1 MKTTVTVARLGICL
15 VLTFAFGCNPLDL
28 DPKDQISDASFWK
41 SPDQFELAANDFYFS
56 LKGPNYTE
64 VNSDI
69 AFGSG
74 ATVDLSAVSNGSY
87 LAPANSP
94 VWSDAYTGIRATNYL
109 LQKAAESGLGAQ
121 IDRWVGEARFFR
133 AYHYW
138 NLVKTYGGVPLITK
152 VLDVTSS
159 EVYTPRSTQQQ
170 IIDFILGDLD
180 TAAAKLVK
188 QSELSASELGR
199 VTQGAAL
206 ALKARAALYQA
217 TWLRYHAEGDPTAM
231 LTQAINA
238 AEQLIASGEY
248 QLYTDQGAQSY
259 KYLFILQGDDS
270 KEVILAR
277 RYYANRATH
286 NWTREL
292 WFNYMI
298 PTKKLADMYLA
309 TDGLPITSSPLFK
322 GYDSLTSEFQNR
334 DPRMAMTFVVPGS
347 DEFRESG
354 FQPVFPGF
362 TGSSATRTGY
372 MLRKFL
378 DETVEATQF
387 QGEYDFKEFRYGEVL
402 LTLAEALFERDAVI
416 SDADLSRTINLLR
429 ARVGM
434 PALTNAF
441 VNSNGLDM
449 LTEIR
454 RERTVE
460 LAFEGFRRDDLRRW
474 KTAET
479 EMPQGTWVGMSRS
492 TRAASL
498 SRRPRPRGS
507 SSCRSIISIRFR
519 YSRFNCRTAR
529 SSRIRAGDAAHR
541 RGLLPL
547 VPDPGP
553 GPRTG
558 RTGVP
563 CANRSRKGPSP
574 AIPLST
580 GIHVRCSG
588 RRAAVV
594 SAAEGAEC
602 VVRVNGSGV
611 LQKRGP

>member
-1 MKTTVTVARLGICL
+1 MKTTATVARLGICL
-15 VLTFAFGCNPLDL
+15 VLAFAFGCNPLDL

-41 SPDQFELAANDFYFS
+41 SPDQFLLAANDFYFA

-74 ATVDLSAVSNGSY
+74 ATVNLSAVSNGSY
-87 LAPANSP
+87 LAPANSA
-94 VWSDAYTGIRATNYL
+94 VWDDAYTGIRATNYL

-152 VLDVTSS
+152 VLDVTSP

-170 IIDFILGDLD
+170 IIDFIIGDLD
-180 TAAAKLVK
+180 TAVAKLVK
-188 QSELSASELGR
+188 QSQLAPAELGR

-217 TWLRYHAEGDPTAM
+217 TWLKYHAEGDPTAM

-238 AEQLIASGEY
+238 AQQLIASNEY
-248 QLYTDQGAQSY
+248 DLYRDHGTDSSY
-259 KYLFILQGDDS
+259 KFLFILQGDDS
-270 KEVILAR
+270 REVILAK
-277 RYYANRATH
+277 RYYEGRANH

-298 PTKKLADMYLA
+298 PTKKLADMYLC
-309 TDGLPITSSPLFK
+309 TDGLPITISPQFR
-322 GYDSLTSEFQNR
+322 GYDSLETTEFQNR

-347 DEFRESG
+347 DVHQESG

-378 DETVEATQF
+378 DETDAAAHFDGT
-387 QGEYDFKEFRYGEVL
+387 YDFKEFRYGEVL
-402 LTLAEALFERDAVI
+402 LILAEALFERDGVI
-416 SDADLSRTINLLR
+416 SDVDLNGTINLLR

-441 VNSNGLDM
+441 VTSNGLDM

-479 EMPQGTWVGMSRS
+479 EMPQALRGVKFVGTQYQQRDTSVHVGRDVQVDAGGFIVAEA
-492 TRAASL
+492 AASRQFL
-498 SRRPRPRGS
+498 VPKHYLDP
-507 SSCRSIISIRFR
+507 
-519 YSRFNCRTAR
+519 
-529 SSRIRAGDAAHR
+529 
-541 RGLLPL
+541 LPL
-547 VPDPGP
+547 QQVQLSHGTLIQNPGW
-553 GPRTG
+553 
-558 RTGVP
+558 
-563 CANRSRKGPSP
+563 
-574 AIPLST
+574 
-580 GIHVRCSG
+580 
-588 RRAAVV
+588 
-594 SAAEGAEC
+594 
-602 VVRVNGSGV
+602 
-611 LQKRGP
+611 

>member
-1 MKTTVTVARLGICL
+1 MKTQAILARIGICL
-15 VLTFAFGCNPLDL
+15 VLAVACNPLDL

-41 SPDQFELAANDFYFS
+41 SPDQFLLAANDFYFS

-74 ATVDLSAVSNGSY
+74 ATVALSAVSNGSY

-94 VWSDAYTGIRATNYL
+94 VWDDAYTGIRATNYL

-170 IIDFILGDLD
+170 IIDFIIGDLD

-188 QSELSASELGR
+188 QSQLSASELGR

-217 TWLRYHAEGDPTAM
+217 TWLKYHAEGDPTAM

-248 QLYTDQGAQSY
+248 QLYSDQGAQSY

-270 KEVILAR
+270 KEVILAK
-277 RYYANRATH
+277 RYWAGRATH

-347 DEFRESG
+347 DVFQESG

-387 QGEYDFKEFRYGEVL
+387 AGEYDFKEFRYGEVL
-402 LTLAEALFERDAVI
+402 LILAEALFERDGVI
-416 SDADLSRTINLLR
+416 SDADLNRT
-429 ARVGM
+429 
-434 PALTNAF
+434 F
-441 VNSNGLDM
+441 VTGNGLDM

-460 LAFEGFRRDDLRRW
+460 LAFEGYRRDDLRRW
-474 KTAET
+474 KTADT
-479 EMPQGTWVGMSRS
+479 EMPQALRGVKFVGTEFQQRDTSVHVGRDVQVDAGGFIVAEA
-492 TRAASL
+492 AAS
-498 SRRPRPRGS
+498 RQF
-507 SSCRSIISIRFR
+507 I
-519 YSRFNCRTAR
+519 
-529 SSRIRAGDAAHR
+529 
-541 RGLLPL
+541 
-547 VPDPGP
+547 VPKHYLDP
-553 GPRTG
+553 
-558 RTGVP
+558 
-563 CANRSRKGPSP
+563 
-574 AIPLST
+574 IPLQQVQLSHGT
-580 GIHVRCSG
+580 L
-588 RRAAVV
+588 
-594 SAAEGAEC
+594 
-602 VVRVNGSGV
+602 
-611 LQKRGP
+611 LQNPGW

>member
-1 MKTTVTVARLGICL
+1 MKTQATVARIGICL
-15 VLTFAFGCNPLDL
+15 VLAFAFGCNPLDL

-41 SPDQFELAANDFYFS
+41 TPDQFELAANDFYFS
-56 LKGPNYTE
+56 LKGPNYIE

-94 VWSDAYTGIRATNYL
+94 VWNDAYTGIRATNYL

-152 VLDVTSS
+152 VLDVSS
-159 EVYTPRSTQQQ
+159 AEVYTPRSTQQQ
-170 IIDFILGDLD
+170 IIDFIIGDLD

-188 QSELSASELGR
+188 QSELSPSELGR

-206 ALKARAALYQA
+206 ALKARAALYQG
-217 TWLRYHAEGDPTAM
+217 TWFKYHGGGDPTPYLAA
-231 LTQAINA
+231 AISA
-238 AEQLIASGEY
+238 AEQLVGSGEY

-277 RYYANRATH
+277 RYYAGRYTH

-347 DEFRESG
+347 DVFQEKG

-387 QGEYDFKEFRYGEVL
+387 AGEYDFKEFRYGEVL
-402 LTLAEALFERDAVI
+402 LILAEALFERDGVI
-416 SDADLSRTINLLR
+416 SDADLHRTIGLLR
-429 ARVGM
+429 ARAGM
-434 PALTNAF
+434 PDSSATNAF
-441 VNSNGLDM
+441 VTGNGLDM

-460 LAFEGFRRDDLRRW
+460 LAFEGFRREDLRRW

-479 EMPQGTWVGMSRS
+479 EMPQALRGVKFVGTQYQQRDTSVHAGRDVQVDAGGFIVAEA
-492 TRAASL
+492 AAS
-498 SRRPRPRGS
+498 RQ
-507 SSCRSIISIRFR
+507 FV
-519 YSRFNCRTAR
+519 
-529 SSRIRAGDAAHR
+529 
-541 RGLLPL
+541 
-547 VPDPGP
+547 VPKHYLDP
-553 GPRTG
+553 
-558 RTGVP
+558 
-563 CANRSRKGPSP
+563 
-574 AIPLST
+574 IPLQQVQLSHGT
-580 GIHVRCSG
+580 L
-588 RRAAVV
+588 
-594 SAAEGAEC
+594 
-602 VVRVNGSGV
+602 
-611 LQKRGP
+611 LQNPGW

>member
-1 MKTTVTVARLGICL
+1 MKTTATVARLGICL
-15 VLTFAFGCNPLDL
+15 VLAFAFGCNPLDL

-41 SPDQFELAANDFYFS
+41 SPDQFLLAANDFYFA

-74 ATVDLSAVSNGSY
+74 ATVNLSAVSNGSY
-87 LAPANSP
+87 LAPANSA
-94 VWSDAYTGIRATNYL
+94 VWDDAYTGIRATNYL

-152 VLDVTSS
+152 VLDVTSP

-170 IIDFILGDLD
+170 IIDFIIGDLD
-180 TAAAKLVK
+180 TAVAKLVK
-188 QSELSASELGR
+188 QSQLAPAELGR

-217 TWLRYHAEGDPTAM
+217 TWLKYHAEGDPTAM

-238 AEQLIASGEY
+238 AQQLIASNEY
-248 QLYTDQGAQSY
+248 DLYRDHGTDSSY
-259 KYLFILQGDDS
+259 KFLFILQGDDS
-270 KEVILAR
+270 REVILAK
-277 RYYANRATH
+277 RYYEGRANH

-298 PTKKLADMYLA
+298 PTKKLADMYLC
-309 TDGLPITSSPLFK
+309 TDGLPITISPQFR
-322 GYDSLTSEFQNR
+322 GYDSLETTEFQNR

-347 DEFRESG
+347 DVHQESG

-378 DETVEATQF
+378 DETDAAAHFDGT
-387 QGEYDFKEFRYGEVL
+387 YDFKEFRYGEVL
-402 LTLAEALFERDAVI
+402 LILAEALFERDGAI
-416 SDADLSRTINLLR
+416 SDVDLNGTINLLR

-441 VNSNGLDM
+441 VTSNGLDM

-479 EMPQGTWVGMSRS
+479 EMPQALRGVKFVGTQYQQRDTSVHVGRDVQVDAGGFIVAEA
-492 TRAASL
+492 AASRQFL
-498 SRRPRPRGS
+498 VPKHYLDP
-507 SSCRSIISIRFR
+507 
-519 YSRFNCRTAR
+519 
-529 SSRIRAGDAAHR
+529 
-541 RGLLPL
+541 LPL
-547 VPDPGP
+547 QQVQLSHGTLIQNPGW
-553 GPRTG
+553 
-558 RTGVP
+558 
-563 CANRSRKGPSP
+563 
-574 AIPLST
+574 
-580 GIHVRCSG
+580 
-588 RRAAVV
+588 
-594 SAAEGAEC
+594 
-602 VVRVNGSGV
+602 
-611 LQKRGP
+611 